1 MAENLS
7 IALRLTVI
15 GMGVTFTAIGVL
27 VVGMY
32 LMTFLLRERPEPEE
46 DESVPLFVRE
56 EEEMRR
62 RLAAAIAASVAVA
75 RETQIATIRRLPYG
89 VWGLESRVL
98 PLVWR
103 TQRRAQTRRCR

>member
-1 MAENLS
+1 MAENLD

-15 GMGVTFTAIGVL
+15 GMGVTFAAIGVL
-27 VVGMY
+27 VLGMY
-32 LMTFLLRERPEPEE
+32 LMTLLLREHPKPDE
-46 DESVPLFVRE
+46 DESIPLFVRE

-62 RLAAAIAASVAVA
+62 RLAAAIAAAVAVS
-75 RETQIATIRRLPYG
+75 RETQIAAIRRLPYG

-98 PLVWR
+98 PLIWR